1 MKVLYRQLE
10 VELRLFLRNK
20 QEVFFTALFPLL
32 MMSLFGYLNRESSVG
47 DVSYVA
53 FLLPGIIGMSVMAAA
68 FLNLST
74 SLVRQRDDGILK
86 RLRGTPLRAWALLGA
101 KVLAAG
107 TVILFQVLLLTGV
120 GVLFFGVEI
129 AGSALWFLA
138 TLLVGTFAFTAMGLA
153 LASLINNADT
163 ASAAAHAIYLPMLF
177 ICGAFF
183 PLDVMPRLLQH
194 VAEAL
199 PLTYFINAL
208 RCALLVGGGLGD
220 YAKDLSVL
228 LVWLVCCFAITVKT
242 FRWE

>member
-86 RLRGTPLRAWALLGA
+86 RLRGTPLQAWALLGA

-120 GVLFFGVEI
+120 GVLFFGVEV
-129 AGSALWFLA
+129 AGSVPWFLA

-177 ICGAFF
+177 ICGPFF
-183 PLDVMPRLLQH
+183 PVDVMPRLLQR
-194 VAEAL
+194 VASVL
-199 PLTYFINAL
+199 PLTYFVDAL
-208 RCALLVGGGLGD
+208 RYAMLEGGTLGD
-220 YAKDLSVL
+220 YAKDLSIL
-228 LVWLVCCFAITVKT
+228 LGWLVCCFAITVKT

>member
-10 VELRLFLRNK
+10 VELKLFLRNK

-129 AGSALWFLA
+129 AGSVLWFLA

-199 PLTYFINAL
+199 PLTYFVDAL
-208 RCALLVGGGLGD
+208 RGAMLTGGGPGAYTRDWMILLGCLTV
-220 YAKDLSVL
+220 AFV
-228 LVWLVCCFAITVKT
+228 VAIKT

>member
-32 MMSLFGYLNRESSVG
+32 MMSLFGYLNREASVG

-68 FLNLST
+68 FLNMST
-74 SLVRQRDDGILK
+74 TLVRQRDDGILK
-86 RLRGTPLRAWALLGA
+86 RLRGTPLQAWALLGA

-120 GVLFFGVEI
+120 GVLFFGVEV
-129 AGSALWFLA
+129 AGSVPWFLA

-177 ICGAFF
+177 ICGPFF
-183 PLDVMPRLLQH
+183 PVDVMPRLLQH
-194 VAEAL
+194 VASVL
-199 PLTYFINAL
+199 PLTYFLNLTSGATIILVAG
-208 RCALLVGGGLGD
+208 AAYLLSLAVKSLVRS
-220 YAKDLSVL
+220 AHASLSE
-228 LVWLVCCFAITVKT
+228 TM
-242 FRWE
+242 

>member
-10 VELRLFLRNK
+10 VELKLFLRNK
-20 QEVFFTALFPLL
+20 QEVFFTTLFPLL
-32 MMSLFGYLNRESSVG
+32 MMSFFGYLNRESSVG
-47 DVSYVA
+47 GVSYVA

-86 RLRGTPLRAWALLGA
+86 RLRGTPLRGWVLLGA
-101 KVLAAG
+101 KMLAAS
-107 TVILFQVLLLTGV
+107 TVILFQVLLLIGV
-120 GVLFFGVEI
+120 GVFFFGIEV
-129 AGSALWFLA
+129 AGSIPWFLA
-138 TLLVGTFAFTAMGLA
+138 TLLIGAFAFTTMGLA
-153 LASLINNADT
+153 LVSLVNNADT

-183 PLDVMPRLLQH
+183 PLDGMPSLLQH
-194 VAEAL
+194 AAQAL
-199 PLTYFINAL
+199 PLTYFVAAL
-208 RCALLVGGGLGD
+208 RRALLAGGGLGD
-220 YAKDLSVL
+220 YVKDLSVL

>member
-32 MMSLFGYLNRESSVG
+32 MMSLFGYLNKESSVG

-120 GVLFFGVEI
+120 GVLFFGVEV
-129 AGSALWFLA
+129 AGSAPWFLA

-199 PLTYFINAL
+199 PLTYFVDAL
-208 RCALLVGGGLGD
+208 RQAMLGGGALGD
-220 YAKDLSVL
+220 YAKDLSIL
-228 LVWLVCCFAITVKT
+228 LGWLVCLGGN
-242 FRWE
+242 RGGSD

>member
-10 VELRLFLRNK
+10 VELKLFLRNR
-20 QEVFFTALFPLL
+20 QEVFFTVLFPLL
-32 MMSLFGYLNRESSVG
+32 MMSFFGYLNREASVG
-47 DVSYVA
+47 SVSYAA
-53 FLLPGIIGMSVMAAA
+53 FLLPGIIGMSVVAAA

-74 SLVRQRDDGILK
+74 TLVRQRDDGILK
-86 RLRGTPLRAWALLGA
+86 RLRGTPLRGWALLGA
-101 KVLAAG
+101 KGLTAG

-129 AGSALWFLA
+129 AGSVPWFLA
-138 TLLVGTFAFTAMGLA
+138 TLLVGVFAFTGLGLT

-183 PLDVMPRLLQH
+183 PINVMPSLLQH

-199 PLTYFINAL
+199 PLTYFVDAL
-208 RCALLVGGGLGD
+208 RCAMFEGGCLSD
-220 YAKDLSVL
+220 YAKDLPTL
-228 LVWLVCCFAITVKT
+228 LIWMIGCFVVTVKT